1 MTVTSGAGVPATNR
15 RRPINWFAYLW
26 GLPIVIWQALFF
38 LSSLLF
44 LLAMTL
50 WRVKNFKLSPDF
62 DFANWVNIYSSGYF
76 YDTFFRTLGYASLA
90 AAIASLIAFPC
101 AYALAF
107 RVPAWA
113 RRLAIFMLITPYFT
127 SYLVRIYSWKIL
139 LTDQGVLNLL
149 FGLFGLGPFK
159 MYNNL
164 NGTMVGYLTLCLPLV
179 VLLQLASL
187 VNVDRNLIGAAHNLG
202 CGRFKTV
209 WMIIIPAAKTGLIL
223 AATFAFILSFGDF
236 VSPTLLGGSKPP
248 TLSILIVDT
257 VRSGSDW
264 PRASV
269 ISVTMIATLLLVA
282 FAALRFAY
290 GTKSGRRK

>member
-1 MTVTSGAGVPATNR
+1 MTVSSGTGVPSTNR
-15 RRPINWFAYLW
+15 RRPINWFAYIW

-38 LSSLLF
+38 LSALLF
-44 LLAMTL
+44 LVAMTF
-50 WRVKNFKLSPDF
+50 WRVRNFRLSPDF
-62 DFANWVNIYSSGYF
+62 DFANWLSVFSSNSF
-76 YDTFFRTLGYASLA
+76 YETFFRTLGYASLA

-164 NGTMVGYLTLCLPLV
+164 YGTTVGYLTLCLPLV
-179 VLLQLASL
+179 VLLQLVSL

-202 CGRFKTV
+202 CGRFKTI
-209 WMIIIPAAKTGLIL
+209 WMIIIPAAKAGLIL

-248 TLSILIVDT
+248 TLSIMIVDT
-257 VRSGSDW
+257 VRSGSNW

-269 ISVTMIATLLLVA
+269 ISVTMIVTLLLVA

-290 GTKSGRRK
+290 GGKVARK

>member
-1 MTVTSGAGVPATNR
+1 MTVSSGTGVPSTNR
-15 RRPINWFAYLW
+15 RRPINWFAYIW

-38 LSSLLF
+38 LSALLF
-44 LLAMTL
+44 LVAMTF
-50 WRVKNFKLSPDF
+50 WRVRNFRLSPDF
-62 DFANWVNIYSSGYF
+62 DFANWLSVFSSNSF
-76 YDTFFRTLGYASLA
+76 YETFFRTLGYASLA
-90 AAIASLIAFPC
+90 AVIASLIAFPC

-164 NGTMVGYLTLCLPLV
+164 YGTTVGYLTLCLPLV
-179 VLLQLASL
+179 VLLQLVSL

-209 WMIIIPAAKTGLIL
+209 WMIIIPAAKAGLIL

-248 TLSILIVDT
+248 TLSIMIVDT
-257 VRSGSDW
+257 VRSGSNW

-269 ISVTMIATLLLVA
+269 ISVTMIVTLLLVA

-290 GTKSGRRK
+290 GGKVARK

>member
-1 MTVTSGAGVPATNR
+1 MTVSSGTGVPSTNR
-15 RRPINWFAYLW
+15 RRPINWFAYIW

-38 LSSLLF
+38 LSALLF
-44 LLAMTL
+44 LVAMTF
-50 WRVKNFKLSPDF
+50 WRVRNFRLSPDF
-62 DFANWVNIYSSGYF
+62 DFANWLSVFSSNSF
-76 YDTFFRTLGYASLA
+76 YETFFRTLGYASLA
-90 AAIASLIAFPC
+90 AVIASLIAFPC

-164 NGTMVGYLTLCLPLV
+164 YGTTVGYLTLCLPLV
-179 VLLQLASL
+179 VLLQLVSL
-187 VNVDRNLIGAAHNLG
+187 VNVDRNLISAAHNLG
-202 CGRFKTV
+202 CGRFKTI
-209 WMIIIPAAKTGLIL
+209 WMIIIPAAKAGLIL

-248 TLSILIVDT
+248 TLSIMIVDT
-257 VRSGSDW
+257 VRSGSNW

-269 ISVTMIATLLLVA
+269 ISVTMIVTLLLVA

-290 GTKSGRRK
+290 GGKVARK